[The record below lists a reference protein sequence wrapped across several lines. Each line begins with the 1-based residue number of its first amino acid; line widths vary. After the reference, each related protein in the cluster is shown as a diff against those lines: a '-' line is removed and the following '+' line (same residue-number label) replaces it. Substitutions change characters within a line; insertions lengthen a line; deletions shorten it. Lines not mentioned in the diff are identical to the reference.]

1 MKVKKVQRT
10 GSTQKSSVTKK
21 VEAPRITFTEIL
33 SNLEEDRGRSK
44 ELLDELLKEIES
56 KGKRLIENRTVETLV
71 EYREMIKG
79 FVEEA
84 VQEGYKIEE
93 RRGFSRSGRTRVMRT
108 VKEIDKQL
116 VELTNL
122 ILGQEKKQIRLL
134 EKIGQIQ
141 GLLVNLII

>member
-1 MKVKKVQRT
+1 MKVKKVQGARAT
-10 GSTQKSSVTKK
+10 GKSNVTKR
-21 VEAPRITFTEIL
+21 VEMPKITFTEIL
-33 SNLEEDRGRSK
+33 SNLEEDRDKSK
-44 ELLDELLKEIES
+44 ELLDELLKDIES
-56 KGKRLIENRTVETLV
+56 KGKKLIENRTVETLV

-84 VQEGYKIEE
+84 VEQGYKVEE

-141 GLLVNLII
+141 GLLVNLTL

>member
-1 MKVKKVQRT
+1 MKVKKVSRS
-10 GSTQKSSVTKK
+10 GLQKSSGVKK
-21 VEAPRITFTEIL
+21 SEAPRITFTEIL
-33 SNLEEDRGRSK
+33 TNLEDNREHSK
-44 ELLDELLKEIES
+44 ELLDELLKDIET
-56 KGKRLIENRTVETLV
+56 KGKQLIENRTVETLI

-84 VQEGYKIEE
+84 VEKGYKIEE
-93 RRGFSRSGRTRVMRT
+93 RRGFSRTGRTRVMRT

>member
-1 MKVKKVQRT
+1 MKVKKVSRS
-10 GSTQKSSVTKK
+10 GPQKSTSTKK
-21 VEAPRITFTEIL
+21 SEVPRITFTEIL
-33 SNLEEDRGRSK
+33 GSLENDRDRSK
-44 ELLDELLKEIES
+44 ELLDELLQDIES
-56 KGKRLIENRTVETLV
+56 KGKQLIENRTVETLV

-79 FVEEA
+79 FIEEA
-84 VQEGYKIEE
+84 VEKGYKIEE
-93 RRGFSRSGRTRVMRT
+93 RRGFSRTGRTRVMRT

-134 EKIGQIQ
+134 EKVGQIQ

>member
-1 MKVKKVQRT
+1 MKVKKVGRT
-10 GSTQKSSVTKK
+10 GTSKVSSKKSAET
-21 VEAPRITFTEIL
+21 PRITFSEIL
-33 SNLEEDRGRSK
+33 STLDDDRSRSK
-44 ELLDELLKEIES
+44 ELLDELLKDIES
-56 KGKRLIENRTVETLV
+56 KGKELIEHRTVETLV
-71 EYREMIKG
+71 EYRDMIKG

-84 VQEGYKIEE
+84 VEEGYKIEE

-108 VKEIDKQL
+108 VKEVDKQL

>member
-1 MKVKKVQRT
+1 MKVKKVQRA
-10 GSTQKSSVTKK
+10 GSARKSTATKR
-21 VEAPRITFTEIL
+21 VEMPKITFTEIL
-33 SNLEEDRGRSK
+33 GNLEEDREKSK
-44 ELLDELLKEIES
+44 ALLDELLKEIES
-56 KGKRLIENRTVETLV
+56 KGKQLIENRTVETLV

-84 VQEGYKIEE
+84 VEEGYKIEE

-141 GLLVNLII
+141 GLLVNLTL

>member
-10 GSTQKSSVTKK
+10 TTGKTKTTKK
-21 VEAPRITFTEIL
+21 VEMPRITFTEIL
-33 SNLEEDRGRSK
+33 GTLEQDRDKSK
-44 ELLDELLKEIES
+44 ELLDELLKDIES
-56 KGKRLIENRTVETLV
+56 KGKQLIENRTVETLV

-84 VQEGYKIEE
+84 VEEGYKVEE

-141 GLLVNLII
+141 GLLVNLTL

>member
-1 MKVKKVQRT
+1 MKVKKVSRS
-10 GSTQKSSVTKK
+10 GLQKSSGVKK
-21 VEAPRITFTEIL
+21 SEAPRITFTEIL
-33 SNLEEDRGRSK
+33 TNLEDNREHSK
-44 ELLDELLKEIES
+44 ELLDELLKDIES
-56 KGKRLIENRTVETLV
+56 KGKQLIENRTVETLI

-84 VQEGYKIEE
+84 VEKGYKIEE
-93 RRGFSRSGRTRVMRT
+93 RRGFSRTGRTRVMRT

>member
-1 MKVKKVQRT
+1 MKVKKVQRAGT
-10 GSTQKSSVTKK
+10 SKVGAKKK
-21 VEAPRITFTEIL
+21 VEVPRITFTEIL
-33 SNLEEDRGRSK
+33 GSLEEDRDRSK

-56 KGKRLIENRTVETLV
+56 KGKQLIENRTVETLV
-71 EYREMIKG
+71 EYRDMIKG

-84 VQEGYKIEE
+84 VEQGYKIEE

-122 ILGQEKKQIRLL
+122 ILGQERKQIRLL